1 LQVCLSA
8 IMGSNYFNVLSLLI
22 NWSMKINL
30 QIFDEVLW
38 YFIPRT
44 IFGVT
49 AKTTAICTLFVNLK
63 NFTL

>member
-1 LQVCLSA
+1 
-8 IMGSNYFNVLSLLI
+8 
-22 NWSMKINL
+22 MKINL